1 VDEFSEIQPDL
12 DAIVSQN
19 PPQAEGSDP
28 RGGSGPDPSRRTAAQ
43 QQQQAPHSQNQRSEA
58 VLLKE
63 LRGMGYVVWKD
74 AFRGGTQAVLG
85 ADFSLARQTGVLVV
99 CLSLLAIGTLL
110 WLAIS
115 PSMISVGCWATA
127 IDLQALRLLSPD
139 ASKVKITC
147 PQDGCQA
154 RQNLMQGDVS
164 RPIHG
169 PSVLWGWNDVFGGGE
184 GSQGVYADRS
194 ALCRMAQH
202 AGAVKRTDSVCFSLS
217 LAPGR
222 AQYNGSH
229 SNGVQSLDLDLT
241 LDPKGHAAFS
251 ILPSRSPTL
260 CPFDLKWYLAA
271 CLVPLTAGLVAAN
284 PTPFLLWA
292 ALASITFFLH
302 VLLSINASD
311 KDVIPTHSAGISWQ
325 PYQLLAA
332 LLYLFLF
339 IPAMYLLGPCWV
351 LRATPWTS
359 LLPTP
364 SSQHRFAHR
373 LPSPAK
379 HPRGLMSRNFLCFC
393 LPMLLSGLLQ
403 HFIPPSFFRD
413 LVPSPTRLRPSYHFS
428 RFLEHFGRFFC
439 HFGRFFD
446 HFSRF
451 FDLFSRLT
459 NPFQP
464 MLVGVGSAR
473 THVR

>member
-1 VDEFSEIQPDL
+1 
-12 DAIVSQN
+12 
-19 PPQAEGSDP
+19 
-28 RGGSGPDPSRRTAAQ
+28 
-43 QQQQAPHSQNQRSEA
+43 
-58 VLLKE
+58 
-63 LRGMGYVVWKD
+63 
-74 AFRGGTQAVLG
+74 
-85 ADFSLARQTGVLVV
+85 
-99 CLSLLAIGTLL
+99 
-110 WLAIS
+110 
-115 PSMISVGCWATA
+115 MISVGCWATA

-154 RQNLMQGDVS
+154 RQNLMQADVS

-339 IPAMYLLGPCWV
+339 IPGTPPIPLPIHPRYLS
-351 LRATPWTS
+351 WTS
-359 LLPTP
+359 
-364 SSQHRFAHR
+364 S
-373 LPSPAK
+373 
-379 HPRGLMSRNFLCFC
+379 
-393 LPMLLSGLLQ
+393 
-403 HFIPPSFFRD
+403 
-413 LVPSPTRLRPSYHFS
+413 
-428 RFLEHFGRFFC
+428 
-439 HFGRFFD
+439 
-446 HFSRF
+446 
-451 FDLFSRLT
+451 
-459 NPFQP
+459 
-464 MLVGVGSAR
+464 
-473 THVR
+473 